1 MKATLTKRIDNGWP
15 VFSLRREDGRMIATS
30 RFPFDEPTKMI
41 ARSNGIELQVL
52 SSQNCDELFGIFDAD
67 KISKQ
72 EAEKLHDKSKHDDW
86 DVYDSLVHEDAET
99 IKIGFNRAM
108 KLTETKR
115 FSLKDMVDCWNA
127 ALKFQETRV
136 TLVEFLE
143 SLRQIEVEVE
153 TEDVTLPFGANEF
166 EIKTKLKLDDNGFLI
181 LKKLEQC

>member
-1 MKATLTKRIDNGWP
+1 MKATLIKRIDNGWP

-52 SSQNCDELFGIFDAD
+52 SSQNRDELLGIFDAD

-115 FSLKDMVDCWNA
+115 FSLKDMVDCWDA

-153 TEDVTLPFGANEF
+153 TEDITLPFGANEF
-166 EIKTKLKLDDNGFLI
+166 EIKTKLKLDDNGFVI
-181 LKKLEQC
+181 LKKIEQ